1 MAGKP
6 RVLVVDDSA
15 VIRQVLSRII
25 EADPDLELLGVAGDP
40 ILARRRM
47 EKTWPDVIVL
57 DVEMPRMDGLTFLRE
72 IMAEHPTPVVMCSTL
87 TQHGADTT
95 MQALAAGAVEAIGKP
110 KVDPRGGLQEAS
122 APFLAAV
129 KAAAGAQV
137 KRQAGPA
144 AARSAVPSTPAPATR
159 QQAGTGRILA
169 LGASTGGTNA
179 LETVL
184 SALPATAPGLVIV
197 QHMPAGFTT
206 AFAARLDRASALEV
220 REAADGDQVRPGRAL
235 IAPGD
240 RHMRIKRRG
249 PGYQVTV
256 GDGPLVSRHR
266 PSVDVLFQSV
276 AKEARDQAMGVIM
289 TGMGDDGVNGLD
301 EMRRAGAPTL
311 AQDEATCVVYGMP
324 REAVNRGAAVETV
337 PLTGIPE
344 RLLAFAMAN
353 GSRTTT

>member
-1 MAGKP
+1 MTDKP
-6 RVLVVDDSA
+6 RVLIVDDSA
-15 VIRQVLSRII
+15 VIRQVLSQII
-25 EADPDLELLGVAGDP
+25 DGDPDLELLGAAGDP
-40 ILARRRM
+40 VLARRRM
-47 EKTWPDVIVL
+47 EQTWPDVIVL

-72 IMAEHPTPVVMCSTL
+72 IMAERPTPVVMCSTL

-110 KVDPRGGLQEAS
+110 KVDPRGGLQEA
-122 APFLAAV
+122 AVPFLEAV
-129 KAAAGAQV
+129 KAAARARVGRQPGAT
-137 KRQAGPA
+137 A
-144 AARSAVPSTPAPATR
+144 AAPSTPAPTPR
-159 QQAGTGRILA
+159 PGAGPGRILA

-184 SALPATAPGLVIV
+184 SSLPATTPGLVIV

-206 AFAARLDRASALEV
+206 AFASRLDRNSALEV

-276 AKEARDQAMGVIM
+276 AKEVGNQAMGVIL

-301 EMRRAGAPTL
+301 AMREAGALTL

-324 REAVNRGAAVETV
+324 REAVNRGAAAETV

-344 RLLAFAMAN
+344 RLLAFAAAS
-353 GSRTTT
+353 GSQTRA